1 MSATIKNK
9 AECQQ
14 LYGTNSILSLFA
26 PSLKSPLGYNSSKI
40 WISHCFFQL
49 KWLFIESMKV
59 VTLPLLKNYFVEFN
73 IVTFLLSTTFCE
85 VDNLCPR
92 FESFGDIS
100 MKIMREFFLEFFFS
114 WKILNN
120 HHDMNID
127 TLPVWLSW
135 KETTINRK
143 NSKLNHRWS
152 NSKIKNSN
160 EMLFMSEKK
169 TITPN
174 VFKCVCFDECWN
186 R

>member
-1 MSATIKNK
+1 MFRFNQNDSKTVELQMSATIKNK

-100 MKIMREFFLEFFFS
+100 MKIMREFFLEIFFHKKFQ
-114 WKILNN
+114 I
-120 HHDMNID
+120 I
-127 TLPVWLSW
+127 
-135 KETTINRK
+135 TTIWI
-143 NSKLNHRWS
+143 LTHYQ
-152 NSKIKNSN
+152 
-160 EMLFMSEKK
+160 
-169 TITPN
+169 
-174 VFKCVCFDECWN
+174 CD
-186 R
+186 